1 MRSIPILFSILI
13 STIILVVAFTSNTEN
28 KYNIPVKIS
37 YYQLS
42 KPLQKQIDCLAENIY
57 FEAGHES
64 LEGKVAVALVTL
76 NRLSTGFYGND
87 ICGVVKQ
94 KANGVC
100 QFSWVCMSKSLTN
113 ANKLLYNDIK
123 QLAVNIVM
131 NYDVIRDVTYGATYY
146 HADYVNPQWGL
157 PKTTQIGR
165 HIFYKHHRDVV
176 NINRE
181 LKL

>member
-64 LEGKVAVALVTL
+64 QEGKVAVALVTL
-76 NRLSTGFYGND
+76 NRLSTGF
-87 ICGVVKQ
+87 
-94 KANGVC
+94 
-100 QFSWVCMSKSLTN
+100 
-113 ANKLLYNDIK
+113 
-123 QLAVNIVM
+123 
-131 NYDVIRDVTYGATYY
+131 
-146 HADYVNPQWGL
+146 
-157 PKTTQIGR
+157 
-165 HIFYKHHRDVV
+165 
-176 NINRE
+176 
-181 LKL
+181 